1 MNLVKPLSD
10 LARQMTGPFFVSLPN
25 GNEYVTIITAKGGF
39 NVIVKHF
46 ITDDGESPLE
56 KWLKKNR
63 AAMGKVLAVTQR
75 LQDGNLSSVKWLSG
89 RPGIGE
95 YRVDWGAGLRIYLMQ
110 DGDEIIILLCAG
122 FKDSQ
127 DKDLKRAEQYRAEY
141 LKGGKKDASR
151 KH

>member
-1 MNLVKPLSD
+1 MVTNTLPLFS
-10 LARQMTGPFFVSLPN
+10 G
-25 GNEYVTIITAKGGF
+25 KGGF
-39 NVIVKHF
+39 NVKVKYY
-46 ITDDGESPLE
+46 IKEGGESPLE

-63 AAMGKVLAVTQR
+63 AAMGKVMAATQR
-75 LQDGNLSSVKWLSG
+75 LTDGNMSAVKWLSG

-127 DKDLKRAEQYRAEY
+127 DKDLTRAEQYRADY
-141 LKGGKKDASR
+141 LKGGKKDASSR

>member
-1 MNLVKPLSD
+1 L
-10 LARQMTGPFFVSLPN
+10 QN
-25 GNEYVTIITAKGGF
+25 GNKYITIFKVKGRF
-39 NVIVKHF
+39 AVKVKHY
-46 ITDDGESPLE
+46 IKEGGESPIE

-63 AAMGKVLAVTQR
+63 AAMGKVMAATQR
-75 LQDGNLSSVKWLSG
+75 LTDGNMSAVKWLSG

-127 DKDLKRAEQYRAEY
+127 DKDLTRAEQYRADY
-141 LKGGKKDASR
+141 IKGGKKDASSR